1 MPQTVERDMIAFGT
15 LQHIDSRLRQL
26 VGLRGCIGSSGDRKT
41 HSELTVFRYSPR
53 IFSTDCGRCTDR
65 TEDFVF
71 GVLMI

>member
-1 MPQTVERDMIAFGT
+1 MPQTVERDVITFGA
-15 LQHIDSRLRQL
+15 LQHISRLRQL
-26 VGLRGCIGSSGDRKT
+26 VGLRGCVGSSGDGNT